1 MFNAERPIYLFL
13 NLYSAF
19 SIVKTRAQSAL
30 HWNKLYIKIVF
41 KNIKKH
47 DYTSI
52 LNSQCQVDRHK
63 KKSMLH
69 NEIKIRVTNYHI
81 HRFKWPSL
89 NKLS

>member
-1 MFNAERPIYLFL
+1 MIIQV
-13 NLYSAF
+13 YSTVN
-19 SIVKTRAQSAL
+19 VKLT
-30 HWNKLYIKIVF
+30 
-41 KNIKKH
+41 
-47 DYTSI
+47 DT
-52 LNSQCQVDRHK
+52 